1 MSSNDSI
8 VQTFRLSILWR
19 LISIMSG
26 LILSFGTIAHFL
38 EPQTFPT
45 FFDGI
50 WWAIVTTFTVGYGD
64 FVPQTYIGRIAAIIL
79 ILLGTA
85 FGSYY
90 MISFATE
97 MLGRQYARQK
107 GESIISFQNH
117 IIIVGWNER
126 VKQLLLQFE
135 TLYPKTNLVLIDETL
150 PILPKKFAHLFF
162 VKGCPYHDNTLK
174 RANIIN
180 ARMIV
185 ITADQEKDESSADTL
200 SVLTI
205 LAAKGMN
212 PSLYCIAEILTAQQ
226 VDNANRAGANEVVQT
241 NKVISHI
248 LTSSLLFPSV
258 SQTFISFCNHSS
270 ETSIRL
276 IPHDSKAEETFRSC
290 SIRFLEKNILLLGV
304 KRDGKDYINP
314 LHPFPLYPDDLLVV
328 LMR

>member
-8 VQTFRLSILWR
+8 VQTSRLSILWR
-19 LISIMSG
+19 LVVIMGS
-26 LILSFGTIAHFL
+26 LILSFGIIAHFL
-38 EPQTFPT
+38 EPQTFHT
-45 FFDGI
+45 FFDGV
-50 WWAIVTTFTVGYGD
+50 WWAIVTTFTIGYGD
-64 FVPQTYIGRIAAIIL
+64 FVPQTYAGRTVAIIL

-90 MISFATE
+90 MVSFATE
-97 MLGRQYARQK
+97 MLSRQYLRQK
-107 GESIISFQNH
+107 GKSTVSFQNH

-126 VKQLLLQFE
+126 VKQLLQQFE
-135 TLYPKTNLVLIDETL
+135 TLYPKTHLVLIDETL

-162 VKGCPYHDNTLK
+162 VKGCPYHDDTLK
-174 RANIIN
+174 RANIIG
-180 ARMIV
+180 ARTIV

-205 LAAKGMN
+205 LAAKGLN
-212 PSLYCIAEILTAQQ
+212 PSLYCIVEILTAQQ
-226 VDNANRAGANEVVQT
+226 VDNANRAGANEVLQT
-241 NKVISHI
+241 NKLIGHI

-270 ETSIRL
+270 EAGIRL
-276 IPHDSKAEETFRSC
+276 IPHNSEAEETFRSC
-290 SIRFLEKNILLLGV
+290 SIRSLEKDILLLGV

-314 LHPFPLYPDDLLVV
+314 LHPFPLYPDDLLIV